1 MSKLAI
7 NKRAKFD
14 YEILETFEAGL
25 VLAGHEVKSAKTGH
39 VSLKGAFV
47 TFKGTELYLS
57 NSTIS
62 LYKQA
67 GGVGDYDPTHP
78 RKLLVKKSEIK
89 KLLGK
94 VRTEGLTLVPLSM
107 YNKKGLVKLEFALG
121 KGKKK
126 LDKRR
131 TIQDREDKI
140 KIERAFK
147 QRR

>member
-25 VLAGHEVKSAKTGH
+25 VLHGHEVKSAKAGH
-39 VSLKGAFV
+39 ISLKGSFV
-47 TFKGTELYLS
+47 TFRRTELYLTNS
-57 NSTIS
+57 NIS

-67 GGVGDYDPTHP
+67 GSIKDYEPTRP

-94 VRTEGLTLVPLSM
+94 VRSEGLTLLPLSM
-107 YNKKGLVKLEFALG
+107 YNKNGLIKLEFALG

-126 LDKRR
+126 LDKRQ

-140 KIERAFK
+140 KIERAYK